1 MPLPWLQRSQ
11 LPPPLHSFP
20 PVGST
25 FVIATQLGYLW
36 KQIAIPEALR
46 AARRAVAAYPCN
58 LLGSWISLNS
68 PCLPIARSFPLRPGC
83 CNAALTMRK
92 KRTRLKI
99 AVVFGILALYV
110 AVLVRGRTESRR
122 RQLQLRD
129 ETVAPDRV
137 AVSVLVTNVDPVTQ
151 ELTAQLGFRLAGN
164 IASDEVT
171 PAADMT
177 LLINNVRGQ
186 QEFDFPR
193 GKRMNRIEAVFPLNG
208 NLNKYPFDHYE
219 TTMWLLM
226 IIPPAANQAQVSKAP
241 ENQPQETL
249 HPDQLAV
256 GAATL
261 QRSTPIPTSLVV
273 SAAIP
278 GIKFQGS
285 VTRNEST
292 QVAGIAL
299 NLRRADSL
307 IGVSILINV
316 MMTALAVS
324 VLAMVLQGMTAK
336 RQFDL
341 LPLSMSLTLIFG
353 LPALRNVQPGVPPVG
368 AYTDHVVFIWAELIV
383 AVSAVVT
390 VWHWLLRARP
400 HSERQW

>member
-1 MPLPWLQRSQ
+1 MRRWHWRYKEYGYDGLLDRRLGKPSPKRVPL
-11 LPPPLHSFP
+11 
-20 PVGST
+20 
-25 FVIATQLGYLW
+25 
-36 KQIAIPEALR
+36 
-46 AARRAVAAYPCN
+46 AVARGGRPCN
-58 LLGSWISLNS
+58 LLGGWISLNF
-68 PCLPIARSFPLRPGC
+68 PCLPIARSFPLRPGS

-99 AVVFGILALYV
+99 AVVFAILALYV
-110 AVLVRGRTESRR
+110 AVLVRGSTESTRR
-122 RQLQLRD
+122 ELQLRD
-129 ETVAPDRV
+129 ETVAPDRI

-164 IASDEVT
+164 ISRDEVT

-208 NLNKYPFDHYE
+208 NLNKYPFDRYE

-226 IIPPAANQAQVSKAP
+226 TLPPVINKVQVSKAP
-241 ENQPQETL
+241 ENRSQETL
-249 HPDQLAV
+249 HADQLAV
-256 GAATL
+256 GAVTL
-261 QRSTPIPTSLVV
+261 QQSTAIPLSLVA

-285 VTRNEST
+285 VTRNDST
-292 QVAGIAL
+292 QVTGIVM
-299 NLRRADSL
+299 NLRRADNL
-307 IGVSILINV
+307 IAVSILINA
-316 MMTALAVS
+316 MMAGLAVS
-324 VLAMVLQGMTAK
+324 VLAMVLQVTTAK

-341 LPLSMSLTLIFG
+341 LPFSMSMTLIFG

-368 AYTDHVVFIWAELIV
+368 AYTDYVVFIWAELIV

-390 VWHWLLRARP
+390 VWHWLLRAHP
-400 HSERQW
+400 HSES